1 MPGNSAF
8 ESLVQTI
15 GGSQVFVA
23 PGISAPLVELRPG
36 AGTEYLPRRPDQR
49 TLAPGVRE
57 LPSALDVAILH
68 IVAPAA
74 PAPSTPPA
82 PVAIVPA
89 TTSPASPATV
99 IDQAVAALT
108 STATTDGS
116 SPPATPVNTVTL
128 TGQPTN
134 HGKRHKVSVKT
145 KHSEPSRGHKAAT
158 HKVIT
163 PVGHKGGKPALHTP
177 NASLAVELSLA
188 GRETTRRFHRPF
200 KP

>member
-1 MPGNSAF
+1 MSATLPPASASCPRPSTSRSSTSSPG
-8 ESLVQTI
+8 
-15 GGSQVFVA
+15 
-23 PGISAPLVELRPG
+23 R
-36 AGTEYLPRRPDQR
+36 AGTLDPAGTRRDC
-49 TLAPGVRE
+49 PGD
-57 LPSALDVAILH
+57 PF
-68 IVAPAA
+68 
-74 PAPSTPPA
+74 
-82 PVAIVPA
+82 
-89 TTSPASPATV
+89 PASPATV

-145 KHSEPSRGHKAAT
+145 KHSGRPVAT
-158 HKVIT
+158 RRRPTRSSLRSVT
-163 PVGHKGGKPALHTP
+163 RGGKPALHTP

-188 GRETTRRFHRPF
+188 CRETTRRFHRPF